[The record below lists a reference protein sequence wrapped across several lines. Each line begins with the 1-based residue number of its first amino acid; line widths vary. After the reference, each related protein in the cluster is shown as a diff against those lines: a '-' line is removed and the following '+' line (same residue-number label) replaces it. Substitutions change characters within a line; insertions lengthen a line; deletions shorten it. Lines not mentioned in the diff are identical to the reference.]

1 MVLLL
6 VFGAPFFLADDLP
19 IARGVRRITYALAL
33 LFAIVN
39 VAAGE
44 RLLTGILNPDS
55 GIVQRLG
62 PPSPSL
68 QRSVDWVVHDWRAR
82 GHSTEVEVPVEFVA
96 QHVSVDWTDAF
107 VPAHDNWHQHALKV
121 GEAFDLVLE
130 RRHALRNTCGRRCP
144 SDRPRYVVGVT
155 GDAPPRGS
163 EHATALWQDP
173 LLQIWWVDLPPG

>member
-1 MVLLL
+1 M
-6 VFGAPFFLADDLP
+6 
-19 IARGVRRITYALAL
+19 

-44 RLLTGILNPDS
+44 RLLTGILNPDM

-68 QRSVDWVVHDWRAR
+68 QRSVDWIVHDWRAR

-96 QHVSVDWTDAF
+96 QHVSVEWTDAF
-107 VPAHDNWHQHALKV
+107 VPAHDKWHQHELKV

-130 RRHALRNTCGRRCP
+130 RRHRLRNACGRRCP

-155 GDAPPRGS
+155 GDAPPPGI

-173 LLQIWWVDLPPG
+173 WLQIWWVDPPREGR